1 MWHRVLHAVD
11 PGTPTARGPWHLLA
25 ANVGRASGAAAGEPA
40 GSRLHSTLA
49 EPLLLRSHLALSLL
63 QRSPPWRDLQH
74 DLSRR
79 SRLLHVAH
87 PFSTVLS
94 ASKVRAACSLLSDPS
109 YRVTAKFEWYSSWL
123 STFAWSDVEYQHA
136 TRCCC

>member
-1 MWHRVLHAVD
+1 LLKYLQRIWVVGLLL
-11 PGTPTARGPWHLLA
+11 GTCRQLA
-25 ANVGRASGAAAGEPA
+25 AVLASSSIAAA
-40 GSRLHSTLA
+40 RLVGTL
-49 EPLLLRSHLALSLL
+49 LL
-63 QRSPPWRDLQH
+63 QRSPPWRDLLH

-79 SRLLHVAH
+79 GRLLHVAH
-87 PFSTVLS
+87 PFSTVLT
-94 ASKVRAACSLLSDPS
+94 ASKVRAACCLLSDPS